1 MINRDIIN
9 TIKKRIQNSNR
20 IVIIY
25 GARQLGKTTL
35 ALQIIKD
42 LKLKTLHINA
52 DLSKHHDILSSR
64 DLKKLQDLTEGYDML
79 FIDEAQRIKDLG
91 VNLKII
97 HDELPDLKLLVTGSS
112 SFDIA
117 YQISDSLAG
126 RKWVYTMYPLS
137 MHELRATMNPY
148 EIRESLDDFMNYGLY
163 PEVYTTKTKADKIEM
178 LEEIVSSYLYKD
190 VLELSRIRNSIK
202 IHQLLELLAYRIGS
216 QISINKLSQELEMS
230 RDAVIHYLDLLE
242 KSFVIFKLQGYSK
255 NLSKEVRKKD
265 KYYFYDLGIRNMLIE
280 DFRPMEKRQD
290 IGAIWE
296 NFVIAERIK
305 YMRYQGDRSKFHFWR
320 VYTGGEID
328 LVEVLGKQINALE
341 IKYSKKTTKPP
352 KTWTDTYPQ
361 ANYAT
366 INRDNFLDFVL
377 KEKS

>member
-1 MINRDIIN
+1 MINRDISN
-9 TIKKRIQNSNR
+9 SIKNRLKSSNR

-35 ALQIIKD
+35 AMQIIKE

-52 DLSKHHDILSSR
+52 DLNKHHDILSSR
-64 DLKKLQDLTEGYDML
+64 DLKKLKDLTEGYNLL
-79 FIDEAQRIKDLG
+79 FIDEAQRIKNLG
-91 VNLKII
+91 INLKIL
-97 HDELPDLKLLVTGSS
+97 HDELPQLKVLVTGSS

-126 RKWVYTMYPLS
+126 RKWLHTMYPLS
-137 MHELRATMNPY
+137 MHELSAKMNKY
-148 EIRESLDDFMNYGLY
+148 ELSESIDDFMTYGLY
-163 PEVYTTKTKADKIEM
+163 PEVYTTKTNADKMEM

-216 QISINKLSQELEMS
+216 EISINKLSQELEMS

-242 KSFVIFKLQGYSK
+242 KSFVIYRLQGYSK

-280 DFRPMEKRQD
+280 DFRPIEKRQD
-290 IGAIWE
+290 VGAIWE
-296 NFVIAERIK
+296 NFFIMERIK
-305 YMRYQGDRSKFHFWR
+305 YLRYKGDRSKFFFWR
-320 VYTGGEID
+320 VYTGGEVD
-328 LVEVLGKQINALE
+328 FVEVLGKQINGLE
-341 IKYSKKTTKPP
+341 IKYGNKKPKPS
-352 KTWTDTYPQ
+352 KTWVDTYPQ
-361 ANYAT
+361 AEYT
-366 INRDNFLDFVL
+366 VVNRENFLDFVL
-377 KEKS
+377 

>member
-1 MINRDIIN
+1 MINRDITN
-9 TIKKRIQNSNR
+9 SIKNRILNSNR

-35 ALQIIKD
+35 ALQIIND

-52 DLSKHHDILSSR
+52 DLQKHHNILSSR
-64 DLKKLQDLTEGYDML
+64 DLKKLKNLTEGYDML
-79 FIDEAQRIKDLG
+79 FIDEAQRINNLG
-91 VNLKII
+91 INLKIL
-97 HDELPDLKLLVTGSS
+97 HDEIPHLKVLVTGSS

-126 RKWVYTMYPLS
+126 RKWTHSMYPLS
-137 MHELRATMNPY
+137 MHELSANMNKY
-148 EIRESLDDFMNYGLY
+148 ELSDNIDNFMLYGLY
-163 PEVYTTKTKADKIEM
+163 PEVYTSKTNADKIEM

-190 VLELSRIRNSIK
+190 VLELSRIRNSVK

-242 KSFVIFKLQGYSK
+242 KSFVIYRLQGYSK

-280 DFRPMEKRQD
+280 DFRPIEKRQD
-290 IGAIWE
+290 VGAIWE
-296 NFVIAERIK
+296 NFIIMERIK
-305 YMRYQGDRSKFHFWR
+305 YMRYKGDRSKFYFWR
-320 VYTGGEID
+320 VYTGGEVD
-328 LVEVLGKQINALE
+328 FVEVLGKQINGLE
-341 IKYSKKTTKPP
+341 IKYGDKIPKPS
-352 KTWTDTYPQ
+352 KTWVDTYPQ
-361 ANYAT
+361 AKYT
-366 INRDNFLDFVL
+366 VVNRDNFLDFVL
-377 KEKS
+377 

>member
-1 MINRDIIN
+1 MINRDITN
-9 TIKKRIQNSNR
+9 SIKNRIKNSNR

-35 ALQIIKD
+35 ALHIIKD

-52 DLSKHHDILSSR
+52 DLQKHHDILSSR
-64 DLKKLQDLTEGYDML
+64 DLKKLKNLTEGYDLL
-79 FIDEAQRIKDLG
+79 FIDEAQRIKNLG
-91 VNLKII
+91 INLKIL
-97 HDELPDLKLLVTGSS
+97 HDELPHIKVLVTGSS

-126 RKWVYTMYPLS
+126 RKWVHTMYPLS
-137 MHELRATMNPY
+137 LHELGATMNKY
-148 EIRESLDDFMNYGLY
+148 ELEESIDDFMIYGLY
-163 PEVYTTKTKADKIEM
+163 PEVYTTKTIADKIDM

-202 IHQLLELLAYRIGS
+202 IHQLLELLAYRIGT

-242 KSFVIFKLQGYSK
+242 KSFVIYKLKGYSK

-280 DFRPMEKRQD
+280 DFRPISKRQD
-290 IGAIWE
+290 IGALWE
-296 NFVIAERIK
+296 NFIIMERIK
-305 YMRYQGDRSKFHFWR
+305 YQNYRGDRSKFYFWR
-320 VYTGGEID
+320 VYTGGEVD
-328 LVEVLGKQINALE
+328 FVEVLGKQINGLE
-341 IKYSKKTTKPP
+341 IKYGTKIPKP
-352 KTWTDTYPQ
+352 SKTWLETYPQ
-361 ANYAT
+361 ANYSV
-366 INRDNFLDFVL
+366 INRDNFLDFL
-377 KEKS
+377 L